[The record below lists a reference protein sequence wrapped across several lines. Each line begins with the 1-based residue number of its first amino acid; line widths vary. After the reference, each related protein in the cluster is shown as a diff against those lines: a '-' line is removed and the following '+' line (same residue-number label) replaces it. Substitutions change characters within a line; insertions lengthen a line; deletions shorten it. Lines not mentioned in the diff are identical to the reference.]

1 MRRSR
6 NSGSY
11 RVPMMDAGSVI
22 RWRTRL
28 GKSAMAGLA
37 SGLRG
42 NDMNLRSRK
51 AALSIVLG
59 VVAPTVGASDAMAW
73 DGKTYVLSVR
83 DMEIVQD
90 INTDDAWSPAADLVV
105 RIART
110 DPEVRGDIQRLEDE
124 NDRLEARYQKVNYAY
139 FHFLAASRK
148 SPTSR
153 VESLTDAQIRVR
165 LRKYARKA
173 RTLSKE
179 IKATKTQVA
188 SLRGLILG
196 SSAKIETPGH
206 VVDFGD
212 RDVIRVYPDDEIEVS
227 VWDDDV
233 FNDDLYGRATV
244 TLDRA
249 TLGHGSLDVSMPN
262 IKFVRLKFRR
272 DESATVPE

>member
-1 MRRSR
+1 M
-6 NSGSY
+6 
-11 RVPMMDAGSVI
+11 
-22 RWRTRL
+22 
-28 GKSAMAGLA
+28 A

-42 NDMNLRSRK
+42 KDMNLRSRK

-90 INTDDAWSPAADLVV
+90 IDTDDTWSTAPDLVV
-105 RIART
+105 RIARA

-124 NDRLEARYQKVNYAY
+124 NDGREARYQKVNYAY
-139 FHFLAASRK
+139 FHFLAESRK
-148 SPTSR
+148 SATSR
-153 VESLTDAQIRVR
+153 VEPLTDAQIRVR
-165 LRKYARKA
+165 LRKYKKKA

-249 TLGHGSLDVSMPN
+249 TLGHGTLELSMPN
-262 IKFVRLKFRR
+262 IKFVRLRFRR
-272 DESATVPE
+272 DEGASVPE

>member
-1 MRRSR
+1 
-6 NSGSY
+6 
-11 RVPMMDAGSVI
+11 MDAGSVI

-124 NDRLEARYQKVNYAY
+124 NDRREARYQKVNYAY

-165 LRKYARKA
+165 LRKYERKA

-188 SLRGLILG
+188 SLRRHLRCRVFWRTSPDCGWLPSNQRLGEACGGRDRWSNWSLWGL
-196 SSAKIETPGH
+196 
-206 VVDFGD
+206 
-212 RDVIRVYPDDEIEVS
+212 
-227 VWDDDV
+227 
-233 FNDDLYGRATV
+233 
-244 TLDRA
+244 
-249 TLGHGSLDVSMPN
+249 HGV
-262 IKFVRLKFRR
+262 
-272 DESATVPE
+272 